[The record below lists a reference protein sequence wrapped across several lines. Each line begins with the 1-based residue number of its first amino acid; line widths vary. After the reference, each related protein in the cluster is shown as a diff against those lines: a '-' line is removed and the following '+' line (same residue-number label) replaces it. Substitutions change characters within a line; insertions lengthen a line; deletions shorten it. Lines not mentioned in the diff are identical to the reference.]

1 MNYLFFD
8 IEGANSYGGVS
19 KICSFG
25 YVLTNEEFEVLE
37 QKDILV
43 NPRSKF
49 NLGPN
54 IKLAYE
60 KDEFK
65 AAGDFTKHYEEIRAV
80 LLQPDVQIFGF
91 AVDNDAKYVRDEC
104 KRYHLEGMNFDYFDV
119 QRMVRDKFALDNQP
133 GLPKACELLSIDFDQ
148 DIHKSDEDALMTM
161 EVLKAVCQKFEKNV
175 EELVEE
181 SPTCHGRLEDGEF
194 RWLNV
199 PAKSQESIDRSMNR
213 MTGENGNLKKFLE
226 FCESVTPSK
235 KAPSTF
241 AGKEVCISMNY
252 ERRNFAQM
260 MTLVQMIVDR
270 GGKYT
275 TKASQCNM
283 FVTSEYFRSGG
294 KPCVRIENVLDLI
307 GRGKEIELIDFSEL
321 LDLLGISEK
330 QLNKISLAE
339 INKEN
344 KDN

>member
-25 YVLTNEEFEVLE
+25 YVLTNEEFEILE
-37 QKDILV
+37 RRDILV

-60 KDEFK
+60 KEEFK
-65 AAGDFTKHYEEIRAV
+65 AAGDFTQHYDEIKAV
-80 LLQPDVQIFGF
+80 LMQPDIKIFGF

-119 QRMVRDKFALDNQP
+119 QRMAKDKFALDNQP
-133 GLPKACELLSIDFDQ
+133 GLPKACELLEIDFDQ
-148 DIHKSDEDALMTM
+148 DIHKSDDDALMTM
-161 EVLKAVCQKFEKNV
+161 EVLKAVCEKFEKSV
-175 EELVEE
+175 DELIEE
-181 SPTCHGRLEDGEF
+181 SPACHGRLENGEF

-199 PAKSQESIDRSMNR
+199 QKKTNESEERAMNR
-213 MTGENGNLKKFLE
+213 MTGENGNLQKFLA
-226 FCESVTPSK
+226 FCDKVKPSK
-235 KAPSTF
+235 KANKSF
-241 AGKEVCISMNY
+241 EGKLVCISMNY
-252 ERRNFAQM
+252 ERRNFTQM
-260 MTLVQMIVDR
+260 MNIVQLITDR
-270 GGKYT
+270 GGRYS
-275 TKASQCNM
+275 TKASECNV

-294 KPCVRIENVLDLI
+294 KPCVRIETVLDNI

-321 LDLLGISEK
+321 LEMLGITEK
-330 QLNKISLAE
+330 QLNKMKLPEISE
-339 INKEN
+339 
-344 KDN
+344 